1 MLLFVTLISLLRLIP
16 SVVSLV
22 TVPEDS
28 VDDTD
33 QWGEAHV
40 RKSTEALVLLPSS
53 GDDDGDAS
61 EKAFRLADIP
71 LNDNW
76 GFVEI
81 NSKTDLQAAEGSRIN
96 LSNNKSTEV
105 WRTQNPVSLVDDR
118 LYTGGVV
125 NDNNDGP
132 DWSWSVAAQYNQD
145 SIQKTSPSDTINQVQ
160 FDNNIQYHPQSTSY
174 QVPNIVR
181 SDPPPP
187 PSAPLPPTTP
197 SPSVTTTPLSLNPFT
212 RLKQKLSKMPSIG
225 SLAETIGSSWSKVT
239 SRDGTETESEKGSSL
254 SMSQIRD
261 DIKTALG
268 LPKTLTPID
277 WSKALT
283 LTNPTSN
290 SPPSQPSSSYSQPSP
305 PLNIYHQPSGQTY
318 HQPSPPVSSS
328 SYGHQ
333 SEENISYNTETVT
346 PGPNLIPVPTYMPI
360 NRDLLPQVPAGFQV
374 LLQYIVAIVGMALI
388 LAI

>member
-1 MLLFVTLISLLRLIP
+1 MISEIYFPFLL
-16 SVVSLV
+16 
-22 TVPEDS
+22 D
-28 VDDTD
+28 
-33 QWGEAHV
+33 
-40 RKSTEALVLLPSS
+40 
-53 GDDDGDAS
+53 
-61 EKAFRLADIP
+61 
-71 LNDNW
+71 
-76 GFVEI
+76 
-81 NSKTDLQAAEGSRIN
+81 
-96 LSNNKSTEV
+96 
-105 WRTQNPVSLVDDR
+105 PVSLVDDR